1 MLRMQ
6 RNCNNMRKVLPQSY
20 FQRQVLIVAQQLIGK
35 YLVRKRAGKEYSFMI
50 TEVEAYQGENDL
62 ASHARFGIGGRSQ
75 IMFEAGG
82 HIYIY
87 LIYGI
92 HRMLNI
98 VTEKQGEPSA
108 ILIRGVEEI
117 EGPGRLTRELE
128 ISSHLNGKVAEP
140 SAGLWFE
147 DRGIKVTGRS
157 SVWRIKK
164 TPRIGV
170 EYAGKWANK
179 PYRFVLDK

>member
-1 MLRMQ
+1 
-6 RNCNNMRKVLPQSY
+6 
-20 FQRQVLIVAQQLIGK
+20 
-35 YLVRKRAGKEYSFMI
+35 
-50 TEVEAYQGENDL
+50 
-62 ASHARFGIGGRSQ
+62 
-75 IMFEAGG
+75 
-82 HIYIY
+82 
-87 LIYGI
+87 
-92 HRMLNI
+92 MLNI